1 MTSQKGYCKVCQK
14 EYANIYQ
21 HYGTKRHREMEARI
35 NNEHKETDNIETD
48 NDVIK
53 VEGGSMGDEQ
63 DNTVSPKDTET
74 DTRIQIIDGEPK
86 KEKSTINEIMEVAF
100 SEQFAPITMSLLN
113 AVVERLQGTHNPERK
128 KGNITYTQAGEEVED
143 F

>member
-1 MTSQKGYCKVCQK
+1 MRGYCEVCQK
-14 EYANIYQ
+14 EYSNIYQ
-21 HYGTKRHREMEARI
+21 HQQTKKHKDMEARV
-35 NNEHKETDNIETD
+35 NNEQLGQTGIEEDSNVVRVEDEPEVQPQKEA
-48 NDVIK
+48 
-53 VEGGSMGDEQ
+53 
-63 DNTVSPKDTET
+63 ET

-113 AVVERLQGTHNPERK
+113 AAVERLQGTHNPERK
-128 KGNITYTQAGEEVED
+128 KGNITYTQAGEEIED

>member
-1 MTSQKGYCKVCQK
+1 MRGYCEVCQK
-14 EYANIYQ
+14 EYSNIYQ
-21 HYGTKRHREMEARI
+21 HQQTKKHKDMEARI
-35 NNEHKETDNIETD
+35 NNEPEKANNIETD

-53 VEGGSMGDEQ
+53 VEDGSMDDEQ
-63 DNTVSPKDTET
+63 NNNVSPEET
-74 DTRIQIIDGEPK
+74 DTKIQIIDGEPK

-113 AVVERLQGTHNPERK
+113 AAVERLQGTHNPERK
-128 KGNITYTQAGEEVED
+128 KGNITYTQAGEEIED

>member
-1 MTSQKGYCKVCQK
+1 MRGYCEVCQK
-14 EYANIYQ
+14 EYSNIYQ
-21 HYGTKRHREMEARI
+21 HRQTKKHKDIEVRI
-35 NNEHKETDNIETD
+35 NNEPEKANNIETD

-53 VEGGSMGDEQ
+53 VEDGSIDDEQ
-63 DNTVSPKDTET
+63 NNNVSPEET
-74 DTRIQIIDGEPK
+74 KIQIIDEEPK

-128 KGNITYTQAGEEVED
+128 KGNITYTQAGEEIED

>member
-35 NNEHKETDNIETD
+35 NNEHKETDNIEND

-53 VEGGSMGDEQ
+53 VEGDKLDDKQ
-63 DNTVSPKDTET
+63 DNTVSPEKTQ
-74 DTRIQIIDGEPK
+74 IQIIDGEPK

-113 AVVERLQGTHNPERK
+113 AAVERLQGTHNPERK